1 MALMWDSLYMDKGS
15 EIASDVPIDAQVS
28 MRHRVGM
35 MFFIVLAISLKVAE
49 ALKPSFPGKKTIL
62 LWEMS
67 CIEV

>member
-1 MALMWDSLYMDKGS
+1 MDKSS
-15 EIASDVPIDAQVS
+15 ETALDVPIDAEVS

-62 LWEMS
+62 LWEMN
-67 CIEV
+67 CVEV